1 MPLQSS
7 QLGLNPS
14 REGSNSM
21 TRLIG
26 YFAQIRAN
34 GHMSKIIFLAPAADK
49 SFVLWS
55 CDYFVNGSGT
65 GTIKITGPHNW
76 QIIPGSGS

>member
-1 MPLQSS
+1 
-7 QLGLNPS
+7 
-14 REGSNSM
+14 M

-34 GHMSKIIFLAPAADK
+34 GHMSKIIFLASSDTYTYSTAPADETAADK

-65 GTIKITGPHNW
+65 GTIKITGPHSW